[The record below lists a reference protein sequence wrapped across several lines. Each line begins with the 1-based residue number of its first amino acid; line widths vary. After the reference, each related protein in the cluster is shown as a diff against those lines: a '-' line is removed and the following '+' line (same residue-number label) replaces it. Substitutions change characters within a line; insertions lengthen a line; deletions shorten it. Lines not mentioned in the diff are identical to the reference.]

1 MPKAAEPPQASGMQT
16 LVKPQSVTVTKV
28 HSDALMGARR
38 ARVLMGLIPTEE
50 VVIPTGQRRGE
61 KNLKGHARESL
72 PIPSRI
78 QPLSPRNEGQHTLT
92 SRTQRRDT

>member
-38 ARVLMGLIPTEE
+38 ARVLMGPGE
-50 VVIPTGQRRGE
+50 VAIPTGQRRGE
-61 KNLKGHARESL
+61 KNLKGHARGEPAYTFQNPASIL
-72 PIPSRI
+72 
-78 QPLSPRNEGQHTLT
+78 QEMKD
-92 SRTQRRDT
+92 RTH